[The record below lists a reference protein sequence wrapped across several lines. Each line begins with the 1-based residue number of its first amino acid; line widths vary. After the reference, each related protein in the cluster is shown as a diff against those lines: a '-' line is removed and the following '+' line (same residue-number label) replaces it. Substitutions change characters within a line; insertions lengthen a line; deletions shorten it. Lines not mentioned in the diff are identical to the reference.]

1 VFYFQQLLNMAM
13 TGIDGTAIVPTVTN
27 FAFAILLVGFLIGL
41 YQAAFRGGDV
51 QALAVTAVKYLV
63 VAMIVSNWSTV
74 FRDVNGSFNAVAN
87 FIGNSSGAGD
97 MFQSWMGQLQ
107 QQFVNN
113 PSLTLWDIITGDPA
127 GIITVLLLLVAY
139 VVYALAIIVFC
150 FFYVLFGSLL
160 YVLGPLV
167 LALIPISGIGQL
179 GKSYAINLMIWNA
192 WGILYAVFGALITA
206 IQFNRVDDVL
216 GNGFLGY
223 LKGLPD
229 STLLGLV
236 SIFYALAVALIP
248 FIAKRII
255 SGDAGSAVY
264 SVVRAGMFAVGA
276 AVAAGVGMS
285 AGAAAVNYAIQNIT
299 EVGTN
304 IVSVPQLYGAT
315 FTLFAHLL
323 PKQGVEVRFA
333 EDEHP
338 SAIGR
343 LIDQNTRAVYCES
356 IGNPAGNIVDIEALA
371 RVAHE
376 HSVPLIVDNTV
387 ATPILLRPIEYGADV
402 VVHSL
407 TKFMGGH
414 GTTLGGA
421 IVDSGRFPWKEH
433 DRRFPMFSE
442 PDPSYHDMVY
452 TDHYK
457 EAAYIG
463 RCRSVY
469 QRTTGSVLSP
479 LSAFLLLQGIETIA
493 LRVERHVENGRSVAE
508 FLRKDR
514 RVEWVNYAGL
524 PESPYHGLAQ
534 KYLGGRGC
542 SLMTFGVKGGLEA
555 GKKFYDALKLIK
567 RLVNIGD
574 AKSLACHPASTTHR
588 QMSTEEQRKAGVG
601 PETMRLSIGIEHIDD
616 IIGDLDQALDA
627 TVHRRSGPA
636 INGLVAY
643 SIKL

>member
-1 VFYFQQLLNMAM
+1 MFYFQQLLNMAM
-13 TGIDGTAIVPTVTN
+13 TAIDGTAIVPTVTN

-63 VAMIVSNWSTV
+63 VAMIVSNWATV

-264 SVVRAGMFAVGA
+264 SVVRAGIFAVGA

-285 AGAAAVNYAIQNIT
+285 AGAAAAPAGAAGAASGAGVLRR
-299 EVGTN
+299 
-304 IVSVPQLYGAT
+304 PDQLQGWAT
-315 FTLFAHLL
+315 S
-323 PKQGVEVRFA
+323 FA
-333 EDEHP
+333 EE
-338 SAIGR
+338 
-343 LIDQNTRAVYCES
+343 
-356 IGNPAGNIVDIEALA
+356 
-371 RVAHE
+371 
-376 HSVPLIVDNTV
+376 
-387 ATPILLRPIEYGADV
+387 
-402 VVHSL
+402 
-407 TKFMGGH
+407 
-414 GTTLGGA
+414 
-421 IVDSGRFPWKEH
+421 
-433 DRRFPMFSE
+433 
-442 PDPSYHDMVY
+442 
-452 TDHYK
+452 
-457 EAAYIG
+457 
-463 RCRSVY
+463 
-469 QRTTGSVLSP
+469 
-479 LSAFLLLQGIETIA
+479 
-493 LRVERHVENGRSVAE
+493 
-508 FLRKDR
+508 
-514 RVEWVNYAGL
+514 
-524 PESPYHGLAQ
+524 
-534 KYLGGRGC
+534 
-542 SLMTFGVKGGLEA
+542 
-555 GKKFYDALKLIK
+555 
-567 RLVNIGD
+567 
-574 AKSLACHPASTTHR
+574 
-588 QMSTEEQRKAGVG
+588 
-601 PETMRLSIGIEHIDD
+601 
-616 IIGDLDQALDA
+616 
-627 TVHRRSGPA
+627 
-636 INGLVAY
+636 
-643 SIKL
+643 

>member
-13 TGIDGTAIVPTVTN
+13 TGIDETAIVPTVTN

-51 QALAVTAVKYLV
+51 QALVVTAVKYLV
-63 VAMIVSNWSTV
+63 VAMIVSNWATV
-74 FRDVNGSFNAVAN
+74 FRDVNGSFNAAAN

-139 VVYALAIIVFC
+139 VVYALAIIAFC

-264 SVVRAGMFAVGA
+264 SVVRAGIFAAGA

-285 AGAAAVNYAIQNIT
+285 AGAVAA
-299 EVGTN
+299 
-304 IVSVPQLYGAT
+304 
-315 FTLFAHLL
+315 
-323 PKQGVEVRFA
+323 
-333 EDEHP
+333 
-338 SAIGR
+338 
-343 LIDQNTRAVYCES
+343 
-356 IGNPAGNIVDIEALA
+356 PAGAAGAASGAGGSSTPGSASGMGDFIRAGVSSAM
-371 RVAHE
+371 
-376 HSVPLIVDNTV
+376 SSNTSPP
-387 ATPILLRPIEYGADV
+387 TPPSSSASAPHKPSGFVYRP
-402 VVHSL
+402 
-407 TKFMGGH
+407 H
-414 GTTLGGA
+414 GP
-421 IVDSGRFPWKEH
+421 V
-433 DRRFPMFSE
+433 
-442 PDPSYHDMVY
+442 
-452 TDHYK
+452 
-457 EAAYIG
+457 
-463 RCRSVY
+463 
-469 QRTTGSVLSP
+469 QVLSYMAGRR
-479 LSAFLLLQGIETIA
+479 LATAVAGDSK
-493 LRVERHVENGRSVAE
+493 ENS
-508 FLRKDR
+508 
-514 RVEWVNYAGL
+514 
-524 PESPYHGLAQ
+524 
-534 KYLGGRGC
+534 
-542 SLMTFGVKGGLEA
+542 
-555 GKKFYDALKLIK
+555 
-567 RLVNIGD
+567 
-574 AKSLACHPASTTHR
+574 
-588 QMSTEEQRKAGVG
+588 
-601 PETMRLSIGIEHIDD
+601 
-616 IIGDLDQALDA
+616 
-627 TVHRRSGPA
+627 
-636 INGLVAY
+636 
-643 SIKL
+643 

>member
-63 VAMIVSNWSTV
+63 VAMIVSNWATV

-264 SVVRAGMFAVGA
+264 SVVRAGIFAVGA

-285 AGAAAVNYAIQNIT
+285 AGAAAA
-299 EVGTN
+299 
-304 IVSVPQLYGAT
+304 
-315 FTLFAHLL
+315 
-323 PKQGVEVRFA
+323 
-333 EDEHP
+333 
-338 SAIGR
+338 
-343 LIDQNTRAVYCES
+343 
-356 IGNPAGNIVDIEALA
+356 PAGAAGAASGAGGSSAPGSPSGMGDFIRGGVSSAM
-371 RVAHE
+371 
-376 HSVPLIVDNTV
+376 SSNTSPP
-387 ATPILLRPIEYGADV
+387 TPPPSSASAPHRPSGFAYRP
-402 VVHSL
+402 
-407 TKFMGGH
+407 H
-414 GTTLGGA
+414 GP
-421 IVDSGRFPWKEH
+421 V
-433 DRRFPMFSE
+433 
-442 PDPSYHDMVY
+442 
-452 TDHYK
+452 
-457 EAAYIG
+457 
-463 RCRSVY
+463 
-469 QRTTGSVLSP
+469 QVLSYMAGRR
-479 LSAFLLLQGIETIA
+479 LATAVAGDSK
-493 LRVERHVENGRSVAE
+493 ENG
-508 FLRKDR
+508 
-514 RVEWVNYAGL
+514 
-524 PESPYHGLAQ
+524 
-534 KYLGGRGC
+534 
-542 SLMTFGVKGGLEA
+542 
-555 GKKFYDALKLIK
+555 
-567 RLVNIGD
+567 
-574 AKSLACHPASTTHR
+574 
-588 QMSTEEQRKAGVG
+588 
-601 PETMRLSIGIEHIDD
+601 
-616 IIGDLDQALDA
+616 
-627 TVHRRSGPA
+627 
-636 INGLVAY
+636 
-643 SIKL
+643 